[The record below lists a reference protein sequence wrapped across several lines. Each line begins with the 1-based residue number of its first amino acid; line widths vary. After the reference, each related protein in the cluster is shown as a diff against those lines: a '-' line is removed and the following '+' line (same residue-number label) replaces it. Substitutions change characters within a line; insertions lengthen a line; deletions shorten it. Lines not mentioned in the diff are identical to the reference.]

1 MRFRSRDLERV
12 ERTWQEFV
20 PSAVLHS
27 VDPQRFRFDWHS
39 EQLEAASLIRYELA
53 AEVRS
58 TAEPQDQLLACRVQA
73 ADARVWTDKGDVDA
87 GLPWLSDGTR
97 VHARWDRSATVQAL
111 IFDRRE
117 AERMARRITGDDRL
131 LLRVAEP
138 SEAPAIG
145 QRWERTFGYL
155 ETALAELGP
164 ADVILRAELER
175 HALVV
180 TLSTF
185 ATTFRDRV
193 GSPVRNA
200 AAPATVRRALTFIE
214 ENAHRPITVDD
225 VAAAVHISTRGLQY
239 AFRRSLDLTPVEY
252 LRRARLEGAH
262 RDLRGGDPASIATIA
277 RRWGFAHPSRFAAA
291 YRAAYG
297 ITPAQASGRRGR

>member
-1 MRFRSRDLERV
+1 MRFRSRDLARV
-12 ERTWQEFV
+12 ETTWREFV

-39 EQLEAASLIRYELA
+39 EQMEAASLVRYELA

-58 TAEPQDQLLACRVQA
+58 TAEPHDQLLACRVDG

-87 GLPWLSDGTR
+87 RLPWLSDGTR
-97 VHARWDRSATVQAL
+97 VHARWDRSATVRAL

-117 AERMARRITGDDRL
+117 AERMARQITGDDGL
-131 LLRVAEP
+131 LLRAAEP
-138 SEAPAIG
+138 SDAPAIG
-145 QRWERTFGYL
+145 QRWERMFDYL
-155 ETALAELGP
+155 ETALADLGP
-164 ADVILRAELER
+164 ADAILRAELER

-180 TLSTF
+180 TLSAF

-193 GSPVRNA
+193 GSPARNA
-200 AAPATVRRALTFIE
+200 AAPATVRRALVFIE

-252 LRRARLEGAH
+252 LRGARLEGAH
-262 RDLRGGDPASIATIA
+262 RDLRAGDPAPIATIA